1 MTHCFIGPF
10 FGQYMPKS
18 IQLPRLGAA
27 QERVLL
33 VYDVSDER
41 RLRRVAKVCEAYG
54 QRVQRSVFELHLQP
68 GQLLELQARLRELVS
83 PGEDKVRYY
92 RLCGA
97 DASDIA
103 VDGQG
108 HATEPHRF
116 TVV

>member
-1 MTHCFIGPF
+1 MYKPVIS
-10 FGQYMPKS
+10 PKPS
-18 IQLPRLGAA
+18 AG

-41 RLRRVAKVCEAYG
+41 RLRRVARVCEAYG

-68 GQLLELQARLRELVS
+68 GQLPALQARLRELVE

-92 RLCGA
+92 RLCAA

-108 HATEPHRF
+108 QPTEPHRY
-116 TVV
+116 TLA